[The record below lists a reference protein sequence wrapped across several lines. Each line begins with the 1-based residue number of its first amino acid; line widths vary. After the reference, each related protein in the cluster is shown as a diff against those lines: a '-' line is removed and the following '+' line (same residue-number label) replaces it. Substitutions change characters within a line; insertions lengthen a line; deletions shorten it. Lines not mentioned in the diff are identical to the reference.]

1 MAPVS
6 PKGAESPQR
15 GRKVVVLSTTQED
28 GLAVQLA
35 LAMQRGRCGVSPRV
49 GWRMVGTGTM
59 HVVLTLRETKPCQAL

>member
-35 LAMQRGRCGVSPRV
+35 PAIQRGRCGVSPQV
-49 GWRMVGTGTM
+49 GWRTVGTGTTRS
-59 HVVLTLRETKPCQAL
+59 VLTLRETKLCQAL